1 MIVENLARALYL
13 EYGEPKCFSVPAIA
27 YYLRNQV
34 GTVNN
39 LIFEDFKVTG
49 NMLEITDHCG
59 NPLRRDA
66 ASIFAQL
73 FRIYYCQKQINETMN
88 ALAADGILSFQDN
101 LGGTTVTRVNKNQ
114 IALTWTQ
121 LKKNEEERLDK
132 LVGAYKIRKSSPSQ
146 VAGDDTYSPD
156 PYPWAQDTVSADY
169 SEYMRT
175 I

>member
-13 EYGEPKCFSVPAIA
+13 EYGEPKCFSIPSIA
-27 YYLRNQV
+27 YYLRTQV

-39 LIFEDFKVTG
+39 LIFEHFKISG
-49 NMLEITDHCG
+49 NALEITDECG
-59 NPLRRDA
+59 NPLKRDA
-66 ASIFAQL
+66 ASIFAQV
-73 FRIYYCQKQINETMN
+73 FRVYYCQKQINENMN
-88 ALAADGILSFQDN
+88 ALAADSILSFQDN
-101 LGGTTVTRVNKNQ
+101 LGGTNVTRVNKNQ
-114 IALTWTQ
+114 IALTWVQ
-121 LKKNEEERLDK
+121 LKKDEQARLEK
-132 LVGAYKIRKSSPSQ
+132 LVGSYKIRKACPSQ